1 MVAYVI
7 ATTPPTGG
15 SGVTFTAT
23 DVNIPAISGYVPVL
37 GDHIYLFGNCNSPTP
52 TVLTIA
58 DWAIAAATVPT
69 STNIGF
75 VRGHAVTPAEVAAG
89 TNSWTIVGQFD
100 AGAAGRGTAV
110 VVRGRD
116 TDVVATA
123 YSPTSS
129 ADVAPAAVTPVVNG
143 SLVLVYVAPDNTG
156 RGIGD
161 PGAGWSVLAKGS
173 SNVGFT
179 SQLLAR
185 RDALAPGGVAVDMTN
200 AAVTL
205 NSADEWAAITVAID
219 PAPPAG
225 GIFAV
230 L

>member
-15 SGVTFTAT
+15 SGVSFTST
-23 DVNIPAISGYVPVL
+23 DVTIPAISGYVPVL
-37 GDHIYLFGNCNSPTP
+37 GDVVYLFGNCNSETP

-58 DWAIAAATVPT
+58 EWSIAATTVVT

-75 VRGHAVTPAEVAAG
+75 VRGHAITPAEVTAG
-89 TNSWTIVGQFD
+89 TNSWTIAGQFSS
-100 AGAAGRGTAV
+100 GAAGRGTAV

-116 TDVVATA
+116 SEVVTSTF
-123 YSPTSS
+123 SPTSS
-129 ADVAPAAVTPVVNG
+129 AAVTPAAVTPGVGG
-143 SLVLVYVAPDNTG
+143 SLVLVYVAPDDTG

-161 PGAGWSVLAKGS
+161 PGAGWSVLVKGS
-173 SNVGFT
+173 SNVGVT

-185 RDALAPGGVAVDMTN
+185 RDAFAPGGVAVDMTN

-205 NSADEWAAITVAID
+205 NSADEWAAITVAIE
-219 PAPPAG
+219 PPPPAG